1 MIYIFLKINCSILLG
16 GTRRASG
23 VEGGRASVDS
33 RFEHRLANTRG
44 IGSDHKPDGQMR
56 VVRLIIFIIILVNA
70 AIHNTLE
77 FNKHGKLGIL
87 GLL

>member
-1 MIYIFLKINCSILLG
+1 MAVLPQLSVLIVVALPNSILLG
-16 GTRRASG
+16 GTLRASD

-33 RFEHRLANTRG
+33 RFGHRLANTRG
-44 IGSDHKPDGQMR
+44 IGS
-56 VVRLIIFIIILVNA
+56 IIREGGIILVNA

-87 GLL
+87 ALL

>member
-1 MIYIFLKINCSILLG
+1 M
-16 GTRRASG
+16 TRRASG

-56 VVRLIIFIIILVNA
+56 VVRLIIFIIILVKA
-70 AIHNTLE
+70 AIHNTLRVQQTWQIR
-77 FNKHGKLGIL
+77 HLGAL
-87 GLL
+87 VELDA